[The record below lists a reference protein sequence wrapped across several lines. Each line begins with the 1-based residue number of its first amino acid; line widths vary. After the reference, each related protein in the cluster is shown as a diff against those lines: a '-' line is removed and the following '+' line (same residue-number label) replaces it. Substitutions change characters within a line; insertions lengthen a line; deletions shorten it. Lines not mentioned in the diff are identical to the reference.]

1 MTERRPLTRERV
13 IGAAVALA
21 DEEGID
27 AVSMRRVGQSLGV
40 EAMSLYNHVDSKD
53 DLVAGMVDSVAA
65 AWRLPSTEGPWRE
78 ELESAAESAA
88 RAIVAHPWAATLM
101 LTPDHV
107 GPARLGFMD
116 AVLAVLRESGFSA
129 EMVHLAFHALDSHIV
144 STALR
149 AAAYDVATEDEAES
163 GRAFI
168 DTLPAGA
175 YPYLVEHIEWHAIA
189 GEAEYTEFEF
199 GLKLILDALE
209 RSLGE
214 T

>member
-1 MTERRPLTRERV
+1 MAEQVRPPLNRDRV
-13 IGAAVALA
+13 IEAAVGLA
-21 DEEGID
+21 DDEGID
-27 AVSMRRVGQSLGV
+27 AVSMRRVGQVLGV
-40 EAMSLYNHVDSKD
+40 EAMSLYNHVANKD
-53 DLVAGMVDSVAA
+53 ALVGGMVDSVAA
-65 AWRLPSTEGPWRE
+65 DWRLPSTEGPWRE
-78 ELESAAESAA
+78 ELELAAGSAA
-88 RAIVAHPWAATLM
+88 RAIVDHPWAAALM

-144 STALR
+144 ATALR
-149 AAAYDVATEDEAES
+149 EAAYDISPEDEADS

-168 DTLPAGA
+168 ATLPEGA

-209 RSLGE
+209 SDLA
-214 T
+214 